1 MRSYMSSISLLW
13 AICLSMAA
21 LAIPPQGVIDASVLV
36 LLAQVLVFAATM
48 AGVSLP
54 KGFGKRENA

>member
-1 MRSYMSSISLLW
+1 
-13 AICLSMAA
+13 MAA